1 MAGMFYT
8 LQEVIEKLGK
18 TEAEI
23 RTFVKEGKLR
33 EFRDGAKQLY
43 KIEDVDAIAG
53 SGKGATAKLDD
64 SLQISIDETGE
75 VSLAPEELDVLM
87 GTEDKDK
94 AQQTRFKLDET
105 GELMS
110 EETLGGTPKDKS
122 SKSETGD
129 EILLSPASD
138 STKGGASDSLSLA
151 ADSKPGLEV
160 SNDDTKISLGGDTI
174 NVLGDSD
181 TGYKISEDT
190 SGETKLIQKKA
201 KALDDKGGD
210 EIARLDDDINLDA
223 GGSGSGLLD
232 LSLQADD
239 TSLGAVLDDIYPES
253 PAGAP
258 SGQTPAAGVEAVAE
272 AEQMLEPQQVQVGEP
287 AATAEDAMLQSAT
300 MPYAAVAMVAES
312 PADTASNIFG
322 AILFVPLIVLIY
334 AAIVV
339 ISGYKSISDMGILS
353 AITPIIWYVAIGA
366 SAIVVLAALMASF
379 SGGPKKPKAP
389 KAPKEP
395 KVKKVKPPKE
405 KKAKKGQ
412 QPPAAGA

>member
-1 MAGMFYT
+1 MFYT
-8 LQEVIEKLGK
+8 LQEVIQKLGK

-53 SGKGATAKLDD
+53 SGKGQTAKLDD

-87 GTEDKDK
+87 GSEDK
-94 AQQTRFKLDET
+94 AQQSKFKLDET
-105 GELMS
+105 GELMA

-122 SKSETGD
+122 GKSKTDD
-129 EILLSPASD
+129 EILLSPAAD
-138 STKGGASDSLSLA
+138 STKGASDGISLS
-151 ADSKPGLEV
+151 ADSSKPASEV
-160 SNDDTKISLGGDTI
+160 SNDDTKISQGGDTI
-174 NVLGDSD
+174 NVLGESD

-253 PAGAP
+253 PGAP
-258 SGQTPAAGVEAVAE
+258 AEQTPAADVEAAAE
-272 AEQMLEPQQVQVGEP
+272 AEQMLEPQQAGEP
-287 AATAEDAMLQSAT
+287 AVTAEEAILQDAT
-300 MPYAAVAMVAES
+300 MPYAAVTMAVEP
-312 PADTASNIFG
+312 PADTASNVFG

-339 ISGYKSISDMGILS
+339 ISGYKPISDMGILS
-353 AITPIIWYVAIGA
+353 AISPIIWYVAIGA
-366 SAIVVLAALMASF
+366 SAIVILASLIASF

-405 KKAKKGQ
+405 KKAKKGE
-412 QPPAAGA
+412 QPPAAKA